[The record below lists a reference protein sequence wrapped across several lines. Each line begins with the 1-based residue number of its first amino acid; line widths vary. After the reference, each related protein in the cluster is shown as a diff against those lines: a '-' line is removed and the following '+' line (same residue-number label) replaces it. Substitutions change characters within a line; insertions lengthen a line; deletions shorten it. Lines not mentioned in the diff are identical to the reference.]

1 MYMGL
6 LLSLVI
12 GWLMGGLSNWV
23 ADQLPHWPQRPLEF
37 DRQQISHHWSL
48 SQLWR
53 KQSAVRAAGSHP
65 WRSPLLTTSMALAFA
80 VEWLRFSGD
89 LWQLGVIWLYSA
101 WLLTVLVID
110 LEHRRVLN
118 VMQLPMAVVALLAS
132 FLTPLGITTL
142 PTPISA
148 LIGGG
153 AGFLLFFLIYI
164 VGRGRMMGA
173 GDVKLACVIGLMT
186 GYPIVWTA
194 LVTGILLGGV
204 GAFALVMR
212 RGASRK
218 SYMAYGPY
226 LAIGALIALWFYWP

>member
-12 GWLMGGLSNWV
+12 GWLIGGLSNWI
-23 ADQLPHWPQRPLEF
+23 ADQLPHWPAHPLKF
-37 DRQQISHHWSL
+37 DRQQISPHWSF
-48 SQLWR
+48 SHVRDPQN
-53 KQSAVRAAGSHP
+53 SVRAAGSHP
-65 WRSPLLTTSMALAFA
+65 WRSPLLTTSMALVFA
-80 VEWLRFSGD
+80 VGWLRFNND
-89 LWQLGVIWLYSA
+89 LWQVGVLWLYSA

-110 LEHRRVLN
+110 IEHRRVLN

-142 PTPISA
+142 PAPLNA

-153 AGFLLFFLIYI
+153 AGFLLFFVIYV
-164 VGRGRMMGA
+164 VGRGSMMGA
-173 GDVKLACVIGLMT
+173 GDVKLAGVIGLMT
-186 GYPIVWTA
+186 GYPTVWTA

-204 GAFALVMR
+204 GAVVLMI
-212 RGASRK
+212 RGKASRK

-226 LAIGALIALWFYWP
+226 LALGAIFTLWFYWP